1 MSKPTNLFRRGAVY
15 WWRRRLTLSVF
26 ENFPISLSLSLLT
39 RELSIAR
46 ARGAAMTMVSER
58 LRMTI
63 QQRIIAGVLTPE
75 QANSIANAEVKAFRS
90 QLMMVDANLVTELCS
105 LPVSPERSKWVLQQF
120 WQGAQQ
126 GGLPDVIDQDYAD
139 HHWPDLTP
147 DERQHLLELTRKAR
161 PSFRLMFDAV
171 DRLHEAGAEGTELNI
186 TLVKRLIVRARAEVA
201 RQAAEGDLLGAWLHG
216 ESIDPAVPQR
226 QILAPNYAEQLRA
239 IVEVPTPLTSP
250 SADPFGLVDDDARK
264 ILLMTPVELA
274 EHHIEQKYAH
284 LTHRKDGKRK
294 RSSTGEQTL
303 RQIRC
308 AARMLQQS
316 VPKGTPFS
324 LITSEQVQAFDS
336 YLDRLPTSY
345 GKSPKHHSLDLV
357 LADFCTQTDD
367 RVEAGDLALDDVG
380 LELPTTNKHFRYLQ
394 RMRRIVEDL
403 CPNLPRVDYSKYTQ
417 PDLKGAREA
426 REAYT
431 LEQGEAIFAL
441 PPWTGCQSISE
452 RLEPGNSIIHD
463 GLYWVLLLVWYTGA
477 RREEI
482 CAIKLEH
489 IRQEHGVDYLDIVD
503 GKTGN
508 AIRRIAI
515 ASELKRLGFLTY
527 VEALRSAGDV
537 RLFPELQPGRTHG
550 KLGDVFYKL
559 WWIYLKPMVPGL
571 VRGQAMHSCRH
582 TVSTELKD
590 LGVFP
595 EFRNDLLG
603 QAQSVGGEGV
613 TRYSKATRL
622 ARLQEVVDQI
632 PIVTAHLPDLAG
644 FSPIL
649 PAHMRVPRPTR
660 KKRHDMQISYGG
672 RF

>member
-26 ENFPISLSLSLLT
+26 KNLPISLSLSLLT

-46 ARGAAMTMVSER
+46 ARGAAMTMASER

-63 QQRIIAGVLTPE
+63 QQRIMAGVLTPE
-75 QANSIANAEVKAFRS
+75 QANSIANAEAKAFRM
-90 QLMMVDANLVTELCS
+90 QLMMVDANLVAEPHP
-105 LPVSPERSKWVLQQF
+105 LPVSPERSKWFFQQF

-126 GGLPDVIDQDYAD
+126 GGLPENVDQDYAD
-139 HHWPDLTP
+139 KHWPELTP
-147 DERQHLLELTRKAR
+147 DERQHLLELTRRAQ

-171 DRLHEAGAEGTELNI
+171 DRLQEVGAEGNELNI
-186 TLVKRLIVRARAEVA
+186 NLVKRLIVRARAEVA
-201 RQAAEGDLLGAWLHG
+201 RQAAEGDLLGEWLDEAG
-216 ESIDPAVPQR
+216 LSPSPPQPP
-226 QILAPNYAEQLRA
+226 ILAPDVPAQLRA
-239 IVEVPTPLTSP
+239 IVEMPVPMP
-250 SADPFGLVDDDARK
+250 SSDADPFGLVDDETRQ

-274 EHHIEQKYAH
+274 EYHIEQKYSH
-284 LTHRKDGKRK
+284 LTHRKQGKRQQTA
-294 RSSTGEQTL
+294 TGEQTL

-308 AARMLQQS
+308 VARMLQQS

-324 LITSEQVQAFDS
+324 LITAEQVQAFDS
-336 YLDRLPTSY
+336 YLDRLPTSF

-357 LADFCTQTDD
+357 LADFCAETDD
-367 RVEAGDLALDDVG
+367 KVEAGELALEKVG
-380 LELPTTNKHFRYLQ
+380 LELPTTNKHFRFLQ

-403 CPNLPRVDYSKYTQ
+403 CPKLPRVDYSKYIQ
-417 PDLKGAREA
+417 PNPKGAREA

-431 LEQGEAIFAL
+431 LEQGKAIFSL
-441 PPWTGCQSISE
+441 PPWTGFHSISE
-452 RLEPGNSIIHD
+452 RLEPGSSIIHD

-489 IRQEHGVDYLDIVD
+489 IRREHGVDYLDIVD

-527 VEALRSAGDV
+527 TEALRVAGEV
-537 RLFPELQPGRTHG
+537 RLFPELQPGRSNG

-559 WWIYLKPMVPGL
+559 WWIYLKPMVTGL

-622 ARLQEVVDQI
+622 ARLQDVVDQI
-632 PIVTAHLPDLAG
+632 PIVTGHLPGHVGA
-644 FSPIL
+644 SPIL

-660 KKRHDMQISYGG
+660 KKRDQMEVA
-672 RF
+672 

>member
-15 WWRRRLTLSVF
+15 WWRRRLTLSIF
-26 ENFPISLSLSLLT
+26 ENLPISLSLSLLT

-46 ARGAAMTMVSER
+46 ARGAAMTMASER
-58 LRMTI
+58 LRVTI
-63 QQRIIAGVLTPE
+63 QQRIMAGVLTPE
-75 QANSIANAEVKAFRS
+75 QANSIANAEAKAFRM
-90 QLMMVDANLVTELCS
+90 QLMMVDANLVAEPCA

-120 WQGAQQ
+120 WHGAQQ
-126 GGLPDVIDQDYAD
+126 GGLPDVIDQEYAD
-139 HHWPDLTP
+139 HHWPDLTS
-147 DERQHLLELTRKAR
+147 DERQHLLELTRKAQ
-161 PSFRLMFDAV
+161 PGFRLMFDAV
-171 DRLHEAGAEGTELNI
+171 DRLQEVGAEGTELNI
-186 TLVKRLIVRARAEVA
+186 NLVKRLIVRARAEVA
-201 RQAAEGDLLGAWLHG
+201 RQAAEGDLLGEWLDG
-216 ESIDPAVPQR
+216 AGFSPPVPQPP
-226 QILAPNYAEQLRA
+226 ILAPDVTEQLRA
-239 IVEVPTPLTSP
+239 IVELPMPVPSFG
-250 SADPFGLVDDDARK
+250 ADPFGPVDDETRK
-264 ILLMTPVELA
+264 ILLMTPVDLA
-274 EHHIEQKYAH
+274 EHHIKQKYAH

-294 RSSTGEQTL
+294 QSTTGEQTL

-316 VPKGTPFS
+316 VPPGTPFS
-324 LITSEQVQAFDS
+324 LITAEQVQAFDS
-336 YLDRLPTSY
+336 YLDRLPTSF
-345 GKSPKHHSLDLV
+345 GKSPKHHSLELV
-357 LADFCTQTDD
+357 LADFCAQTDD
-367 RVEAGDLALDDVG
+367 RVEAGDIALENVG

-394 RMRRIVEDL
+394 RMRRVVEDL
-403 CPNLPRVDYSKYTQ
+403 CSKLSRVDYSKYIQ

-431 LEQGEAIFAL
+431 LEQGEAIFSL
-441 PPWTGCQSISE
+441 PPWTGCQSITE
-452 RLEPGNSIIHD
+452 RLEPGGSIIHD

-489 IRQEHGVDYLDIVD
+489 IRREHGVDYLDIVD

-508 AIRRIAI
+508 AVRRIAI

-527 VEALRSAGDV
+527 VEALRAAGDV
-537 RLFPELQPGRTHG
+537 RLFPELQPGRSDG

-622 ARLQEVVDQI
+622 ARLQEVVNQI
-632 PIVTAHLPDLAG
+632 PIVTAHLPDHAG
-644 FSPIL
+644 ASPLL
-649 PAHMRVPRPTR
+649 PADMRVQRPTR
-660 KKRHDMQISYGG
+660 NKRDK
-672 RF
+672 REAA